1 MNRRQAKKHTLSGWI
16 AAIKQRPYFP
26 LWLCLLLGVGFSLTA
41 SIVVARWEQSDRE
54 KNYNQ
59 KADSLNFFLQR
70 QLGTSLHIARALGRF
85 YRIHDRVTR
94 EKFHRFSERPL
105 ELNSYNKFGM
115 VGLGWAPKIPASEKN
130 QYEANQHLQIWFN
143 NDSPLSNQMY
153 FPTTYI
159 EPYSK
164 LKSFLGYDHYSHKQR
179 RAAIKKARDLGM
191 PTATKSI
198 DLREI
203 KGSGFYIYFP
213 LYEKGKPAHEVV
225 QRRQAFTGVS
235 FLVVQI
241 RQPIQQAL
249 KNSNFDHLNIS
260 LYTMSMDRLNSA
272 LAKGLDM
279 PQQRFAIAYDSN
291 REDYIY
297 NAKQTNLHQPPTTA
311 NQSHLCPYSE
321 NWKACIQTLHVAGQ
335 EWSLL
340 VLPGEQLTGFSGRA
354 GATLAIGLLAT
365 STLSSYLF
373 MSIRKTIE
381 TKNMYAELQSA
392 HQAAIESR
400 SQLQERTQE
409 LESTLSELQ
418 RTQAQLV
425 QTEKMSSLG
434 QLVAGVAHEI
444 NNPVGFISGN
454 IEHIRFYAKDLTDLL
469 QLYEQYYEDPPE
481 EIRNLR
487 AEIELDF
494 VLPDLYKTLDSMKLG
509 AERIQNIVTAM
520 RTFSRLHE
528 AEVKP
533 VDIHEGIDSTVMLLQ
548 SRLKATNQT
557 PSIEIVRQYGDLPLV
572 ECHAGEINQVFMHT
586 IDNAI
591 DALKESNTDTPT
603 ISIQTQFMDDRTIA
617 ICIADNGKGIPTE
630 EQSRLFDPFY
640 TTKPVGQG
648 TGLGLFVSYRIITEF
663 HQGKMYFSSQPE
675 QGTEFWIELP
685 ISFSNGKRNK

>member
-1 MNRRQAKKHTLSGWI
+1 
-16 AAIKQRPYFP
+16 
-26 LWLCLLLGVGFSLTA
+26 
-41 SIVVARWEQSDRE
+41 
-54 KNYNQ
+54 
-59 KADSLNFFLQR
+59 
-70 QLGTSLHIARALGRF
+70 
-85 YRIHDRVTR
+85 
-94 EKFHRFSERPL
+94 
-105 ELNSYNKFGM
+105 
-115 VGLGWAPKIPASEKN
+115 
-130 QYEANQHLQIWFN
+130 
-143 NDSPLSNQMY
+143 
-153 FPTTYI
+153 
-159 EPYSK
+159 
-164 LKSFLGYDHYSHKQR
+164 
-179 RAAIKKARDLGM
+179 
-191 PTATKSI
+191 
-198 DLREI
+198 
-203 KGSGFYIYFP
+203 
-213 LYEKGKPAHEVV
+213 
-225 QRRQAFTGVS
+225 
-235 FLVVQI
+235 
-241 RQPIQQAL
+241 
-249 KNSNFDHLNIS
+249 
-260 LYTMSMDRLNSA
+260 
-272 LAKGLDM
+272 
-279 PQQRFAIAYDSN
+279 
-291 REDYIY
+291 
-297 NAKQTNLHQPPTTA
+297 
-311 NQSHLCPYSE
+311 
-321 NWKACIQTLHVAGQ
+321 
-335 EWSLL
+335 
-340 VLPGEQLTGFSGRA
+340 
-354 GATLAIGLLAT
+354 
-365 STLSSYLF
+365 
-373 MSIRKTIE
+373 
-381 TKNMYAELQSA
+381 
-392 HQAAIESR
+392 
-400 SQLQERTQE
+400 
-409 LESTLSELQ
+409 LQ